1 MAITWY
7 GMPRSVN
14 DTLDIINYV
23 FAGIFT
29 IEALLKIIALGR
41 NYFCDGWNCF
51 DFIIVCG
58 TLISILIARVS
69 NFDIGTQATLV
80 RSFRIG
86 RIFRLIR
93 RAKSLKMI
101 FDTFIYTIPS
111 LTNVGVILLLL
122 IYIYAILGVNMF
134 ATVKLQ
140 DELNEYANFQS
151 FGTAFLVLMRV
162 STGEAW
168 NSIMHDTVRSKSA

>member
-1 MAITWY
+1 M
-7 GMPRSVN
+7 
-14 DTLDIINYV
+14 LDIINYV
-23 FAGIFT
+23 FAAIFT
-29 IEALLKIIALGR
+29 IEAILKIIALGK

-51 DFIIVCG
+51 DFIIVSG
-58 TLISILIARVS
+58 TLISILIASVS

-101 FDTFIYTIPS
+101 FDTFIITIPS

-134 ATVKLQ
+134 ATVQLQ
-140 DELNEYANFQS
+140 DELNRHANFQS
-151 FGTAFLVLMRV
+151 FGTAFLLLMRA

-168 NSIMHDTVRSKSA
+168 NSVMHDTVRQKSSQFDCIYSPSYA